1 MRYIKEIMIVAVCLM
16 VLSFCVCTGFGI
28 YFMYREGVQE
38 YEDLRT
44 YVKETDEDDHTE
56 GTDGSDGKQ
65 TVVDFKALKKINP
78 DIVAWIRIPDTS
90 IDYPVV
96 QGNDDSYYLTHT
108 FKKTEHVA
116 GAIFLDSDN
125 NADFSDDK
133 NIIYGHNMK
142 DGSMFRGLRNFLG
155 DKFLKEQIKDAV
167 ERYTKAQEITIIPVK
182 PLYRLYSKNTRNTF
196 FTSSLEEAN
205 HYQKQGYKFD
215 YGEAHYLQGYVFE
228 KEQPNT
234 VPILRLYKKS
244 NSNTF
249 FTTSYQEAEYYNRK
263 GYKPDHGITNYILGY
278 VYKEYMG
285 ANTTAIYRMYKGSIS
300 NTFMTTNYNEA
311 LEYLKEGYS
320 WDKGTTNYIQGYI
333 ITSDL

>member
-1 MRYIKEIMIVAVCLM
+1 MRHIKEIMIVAVCLM

-142 DGSMFRGLRNFLG
+142 NGTMFSDVTQYRNKGYYTEHPVIEFETAQGLKRYAVFAVAQVKNNDEWYAFHIAA
-155 DKFLKEQIKDAV
+155 DESEYDTKIAEIKS
-167 ERYTKAQEITIIPVK
+167 RSLYGTEITPIYGQQLITLSTCYGATKSDRIIVVGV
-182 PLYRLYSKNTRNTF
+182 
-196 FTSSLEEAN
+196 E
-205 HYQKQGYKFD
+205 
-215 YGEAHYLQGYVFE
+215 
-228 KEQPNT
+228 
-234 VPILRLYKKS
+234 I
-244 NSNTF
+244 
-249 FTTSYQEAEYYNRK
+249 QE
-263 GYKPDHGITNYILGY
+263 
-278 VYKEYMG
+278 
-285 ANTTAIYRMYKGSIS
+285 
-300 NTFMTTNYNEA
+300 
-311 LEYLKEGYS
+311 
-320 WDKGTTNYIQGYI
+320 
-333 ITSDL
+333 

>member
-1 MRYIKEIMIVAVCLM
+1 MRHIKEIMIVAVCLM
-16 VLSFCVCTGFGI
+16 VLSFCVCTGLGI

-108 FKKTEHVA
+108 FKKAEHVA

-142 DGSMFRGLRNFLG
+142 DGSMFQGLHKYESESYLQEHNKVYLYLPDGEALTYTVIKCGYVKADSDTFWLG
-155 DKFLKEQIKDAV
+155 EPVETSQLLLSTCGADSSKRLVVWCELPQEEEEMTEENIKDI
-167 ERYTKAQEITIIPVK
+167 EI
-182 PLYRLYSKNTRNTF
+182 LD
-196 FTSSLEEAN
+196 
-205 HYQKQGYKFD
+205 FD
-215 YGEAHYLQGYVFE
+215 
-228 KEQPNT
+228 
-234 VPILRLYKKS
+234 
-244 NSNTF
+244 
-249 FTTSYQEAEYYNRK
+249 
-263 GYKPDHGITNYILGY
+263 
-278 VYKEYMG
+278 
-285 ANTTAIYRMYKGSIS
+285 
-300 NTFMTTNYNEA
+300 
-311 LEYLKEGYS
+311 
-320 WDKGTTNYIQGYI
+320 
-333 ITSDL
+333 

>member
-1 MRYIKEIMIVAVCLM
+1 MRHIKEIMIVAVCLM

-96 QGNDDSYYLTHT
+96 QGNDDFYYLTHT
-108 FKKTEHVA
+108 FKKAEHVA

-142 DGSMFRGLRNFLG
+142 DGSMFRGLRNFL
-155 DKFLKEQIKDAV
+155 DDEFLKEHHILYLYLPDGLCQSGTKQKKDGAGGGVSGTVGDAV
-167 ERYTKAQEITIIPVK
+167 QCTVDLCGRLQHGEVCIRQDLRRFYRQHARLF
-182 PLYRLYSKNTRNTF
+182 PL
-196 FTSSLEEAN
+196 
-205 HYQKQGYKFD
+205 
-215 YGEAHYLQGYVFE
+215 
-228 KEQPNT
+228 QP
-234 VPILRLYKKS
+234 
-244 NSNTF
+244 
-249 FTTSYQEAEYYNRK
+249 
-263 GYKPDHGITNYILGY
+263 GG
-278 VYKEYMG
+278 
-285 ANTTAIYRMYKGSIS
+285 
-300 NTFMTTNYNEA
+300 
-311 LEYLKEGYS
+311 
-320 WDKGTTNYIQGYI
+320 
-333 ITSDL
+333 

>member
-1 MRYIKEIMIVAVCLM
+1 MRHIKEIMIVAVCLM
-16 VLSFCVCTGFGI
+16 VLSFCVCTGLGI

-65 TVVDFKALKKINP
+65 TVVDFRALKKINP

-108 FKKTEHVA
+108 FKKAEHVA

-142 DGSMFRGLRNFLG
+142 DGSMFRGLRNFL
-155 DKFLKEQIKDAV
+155 DDEFLKEHHILYLYLPDEGVWIFVIVKCEYTPADGDAFLLGTQEEVPTLLLSTCGTDTSKRLVVWCERQEENGEQIEYSDEETEVQEAIKEALIGCVAV
-167 ERYTKAQEITIIPVK
+167 AILFAVRRF
-182 PLYRLYSKNTRNTF
+182 LF
-196 FTSSLEEAN
+196 
-205 HYQKQGYKFD
+205 
-215 YGEAHYLQGYVFE
+215 
-228 KEQPNT
+228 
-234 VPILRLYKKS
+234 VPILDNPDEQERKLEKDQYIKERIADAIAAYKKEIGATS
-244 NSNTF
+244 LRERAESSVNT
-249 FTTSYQEAEYYNRK
+249 AAAD
-263 GYKPDHGITNYILGY
+263 PL
-278 VYKEYMG
+278 
-285 ANTTAIYRMYKGSIS
+285 
-300 NTFMTTNYNEA
+300 NE
-311 LEYLKEGYS
+311 KEGS
-320 WDKGTTNYIQGYI
+320 E
-333 ITSDL
+333 

>member
-1 MRYIKEIMIVAVCLM
+1 MRHIKEIMIVAVCLM

-155 DKFLKEQIKDAV
+155 DKFL
-167 ERYTKAQEITIIPVK
+167 
-182 PLYRLYSKNTRNTF
+182 
-196 FTSSLEEAN
+196 
-205 HYQKQGYKFD
+205 
-215 YGEAHYLQGYVFE
+215 
-228 KEQPNT
+228 
-234 VPILRLYKKS
+234 
-244 NSNTF
+244 
-249 FTTSYQEAEYYNRK
+249 
-263 GYKPDHGITNYILGY
+263 
-278 VYKEYMG
+278 
-285 ANTTAIYRMYKGSIS
+285 
-300 NTFMTTNYNEA
+300 
-311 LEYLKEGYS
+311 
-320 WDKGTTNYIQGYI
+320 
-333 ITSDL
+333 

>member
-155 DKFLKEQIKDAV
+155 DKFLKEHHILYLYLPDEGVWIFVIVKCEYTPADGDAFLLGTQEEVPTLLLSTCGTDTFKRLVVWCERQEENGEQI
-167 ERYTKAQEITIIPVK
+167 E
-182 PLYRLYSKNTRNTF
+182 YSD
-196 FTSSLEEAN
+196 EET
-205 HYQKQGYKFD
+205 
-215 YGEAHYLQGYVFE
+215 EV
-228 KEQPNT
+228 
-234 VPILRLYKKS
+234 
-244 NSNTF
+244 
-249 FTTSYQEAEYYNRK
+249 QEAT
-263 GYKPDHGITNYILGY
+263 D
-278 VYKEYMG
+278 
-285 ANTTAIYRMYKGSIS
+285 
-300 NTFMTTNYNEA
+300 A
-311 LEYLKEGYS
+311 LAFFDGEFVENKTH
-320 WDKGTTNYIQGYI
+320 DFI
-333 ITSDL
+333 